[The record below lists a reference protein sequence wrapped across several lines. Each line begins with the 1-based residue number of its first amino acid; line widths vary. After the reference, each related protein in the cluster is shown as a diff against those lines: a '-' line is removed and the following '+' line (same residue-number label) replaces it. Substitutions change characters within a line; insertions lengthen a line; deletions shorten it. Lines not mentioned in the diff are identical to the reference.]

1 LSVREQ
7 LRRDATPG
15 DHALTIGVFDGV
27 HRGHQMLIRRMQSEA
42 AERGLTGGVITFH
55 PSPVTVLR
63 PDVPFVYLDSLERR
77 VQQLNDLHVAF
88 VSVLEFTRELSQV
101 TAEDFVTM
109 LVEETRMRLLVVGE
123 DFALGKG
130 REGTVARLTELG
142 AAHGFEVVGVPLLTG
157 GESDSVTPP
166 TSPAVSST
174 RIRRALAAG
183 EMEEVAELLTRP
195 FSLSGPVLHGEERG
209 RTIGFPTANLG
220 VSVNRALP
228 PNGVYVTRAIL
239 EDGRTFEAATNIG
252 TNPTFVDGDERHVEA
267 YLLDFEGD
275 LYGQWV
281 TIELLHRLR
290 DELRYEGV
298 DALVAQIRRDVDA
311 TRAHFAR
318 LIAVAGG
325 DA

>member
-1 LSVREQ
+1 MREQ
-7 LRRDATPG
+7 LRNDATPG

-42 AERGLTGGVITFH
+42 ASRGLTGGVLTFH

-77 VQQLNDLHVAF
+77 VQQLNDLDVAF
-88 VSVLEFTRELSQV
+88 VSVVEFTRELSQV
-101 TAEDFVTM
+101 TAEDFVRR

-123 DFALGKG
+123 DFAMGKG
-130 REGTVARLTELG
+130 REGTVPRLTELG
-142 AAHGFEVVGVPLLTG
+142 AELGFEVIGVPLLAE
-157 GESDSVTPP
+157 GENS
-166 TSPAVSST
+166 VSST

-228 PNGVYVTRAIL
+228 PNGIYVTRAIL
-239 EDGRTFEAATNIG
+239 EDGRTFEAATNVG
-252 TNPTFVDGDERHVEA
+252 TNPTFHDGDERHVEA
-267 YLLDFEGD
+267 YLLDFAGD
-275 LYGQWV
+275 LYDQWV
-281 TIELLHRLR
+281 TLEFLHRLR
-290 DELRYEGV
+290 DELKFDGV
-298 DALVAQIRRDVDA
+298 EALVAEIERDVA
-311 TRAHFAR
+311 RTRAYFA
-318 LIAVAGG
+318 AVPVAGD

>member
-15 DHALTIGVFDGV
+15 DHALSIGVFDGV
-27 HRGHQMLIRRMQSEA
+27 HRGHQMLIRRMQSA
-42 AERGLTGGVITFH
+42 AAQRGLTAGVLTFH

-77 VQQLNDLHVAF
+77 LQQLNALGVDF

-109 LVEETRMRLLVVGE
+109 LVEEARMRLLVVGE

-142 AAHGFEVVGVPLLTG
+142 AQRGFEVIGVPLLTE
-157 GESDSVTPP
+157 GEGH
-166 TSPAVSST
+166 VSST
-174 RIRRALAAG
+174 RIREALAAG
-183 EMEEVAELLTRP
+183 EMEKVAELLTRP

-209 RTIGFPTANLG
+209 RKIGFPTANLG

-228 PNGVYVTRAIL
+228 PNGVYVTRALL
-239 EDGRTFEAATNIG
+239 EDGRAFEATTNIG
-252 TNPTFVDGDERHVEA
+252 TNPTFADGEERHVET
-267 YLLDFEGD
+267 YLLDFDGD

-290 DELRYEGV
+290 DELKYEGV
-298 DALVAQIRRDVDA
+298 EALVAQIGRDVAD
-311 TRAHFAR
+311 TRAFFAR
-318 LIAVAGG
+318 EAAVAGG